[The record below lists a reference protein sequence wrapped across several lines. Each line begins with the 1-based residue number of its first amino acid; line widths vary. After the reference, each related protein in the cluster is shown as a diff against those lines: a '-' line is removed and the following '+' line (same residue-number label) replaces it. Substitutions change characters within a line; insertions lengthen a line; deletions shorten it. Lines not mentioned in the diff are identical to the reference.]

1 MKAIR
6 NLAMCYGLILFSG
19 CSPRVY
25 EAGAAVAAGPGYW
38 FFIILVVLPLGVVL
52 FKLFSDLG
60 EIKESLLGLE
70 GQLRRV
76 NSRIEELEN
85 MRKEIHGESGE
96 KPE

>member
-1 MKAIR
+1 MKMIR
-6 NLAMCYGLILFSG
+6 SLAMCYGLILFSG
-19 CSPRVY
+19 CGPKVY

-38 FFIILVVLPLGVVL
+38 FIIIFVVLPLGVIL

-76 NSRIEELEN
+76 ISRVDELEGKQ
-85 MRKEIHGESGE
+85 RESEE